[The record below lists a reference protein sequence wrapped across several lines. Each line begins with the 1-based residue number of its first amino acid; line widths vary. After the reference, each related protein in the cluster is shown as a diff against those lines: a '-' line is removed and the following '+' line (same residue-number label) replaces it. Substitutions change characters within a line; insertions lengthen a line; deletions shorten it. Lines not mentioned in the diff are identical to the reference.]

1 MIGNLKIRATKGDL
15 SMDTVM
21 YDKCTTAYNKWL
33 EMLRL
38 GRQKVILA
46 RIQ

>member
-1 MIGNLKIRATKGDL
+1 MFGNLKIRATKGDL
-15 SMDTVM
+15 SKNTIM
-21 YDKCTTAYNKWL
+21 YNKCTTVYNKSV
-33 EMLRL
+33 EILRL